1 MIALNFVSKLRFPA
15 DQLPEAGDA
24 VIAHVLDLGAGR
36 PRMQR
41 AYCNDDG
48 VWSAAET
55 GEPLVPR
62 GSRSLVMGW
71 VPGDDA
77 QERKYRERYGL

>member
-1 MIALNFVSKLRFPA
+1 MNFVSKLRFPA
-15 DQLPEAGDA
+15 DQPPEAGDA
-24 VIAHVLDLGAGR
+24 VIAHVLDLGIGR

-41 AYCNDDG
+41 AYCDDDG
-48 VWSAAET
+48 LWSSADT

-62 GSRSLVMGW
+62 GSRSVVMGW

-77 QERKYRERYGL
+77 QERKYRQRYGL